1 MKRRDFLS
9 QSGKAM
15 TVAALAGSAHGVNM
29 SALASSPVMSAMQKL
44 VQDTDRVMVLIQLT
58 GGNDGLNTVIP
69 VDDALYYNA
78 RKNIAIPKAKAL
90 KLRDGL
96 SLHPV
101 MTGFRDL
108 FNDGRLS
115 IVQNVTYPN
124 PDRSHFRGTDIWLT
138 ATDADVFKS
147 TGWLG
152 RYLQT
157 LAPQFPQVMPTEPL
171 AIQIGEALSLGFKA
185 DKGSLGITFRD
196 PDAFYS
202 LVDQNTNSAYD
213 AAPATIGGAELDYVR
228 SVEKA
233 SQVYSK
239 TVKAAADRV
248 KTNKVVYPQS
258 NGLARS
264 LQIVSR
270 LIAGGLSTK
279 LYLVSISGSSYDT
292 HFNQGGENG
301 VHAQLLSDLSE
312 AVTLFLNDCK
322 QLGTA
327 HRVAGLTFSEFG
339 RRVAENGSQGTD
351 HGTAAPLFVFGE
363 NIIGGKI
370 HGRNPDLV
378 NLDSRGDLL
387 MEYDY
392 RQVYAASLLQWFGT
406 NNDVLTQTLFR
417 EFSPLPLFQEA
428 TTNVESDVDTPAQ
441 TMECYPRPCSD
452 RAFVKYI
459 VPFQS
464 DVTLTLLDL
473 RGNTVGAVS
482 EGTLQAGTHTSI
494 LQTSHLSSGTYFVR
508 LRCGRYEHTSALH
521 VQR

>member
-1 MKRRDFLS
+1 MKRREFLS
-9 QSGKAM
+9 QSGKTMA
-15 TVAALAGSAHGVNM
+15 VAALASGMRGVNM
-29 SALASSPVMSAMQKL
+29 SALASSPVMPAMQQL
-44 VQDTDRVMVLIQLT
+44 VQDSDRVLVLIQLT

-69 VDDALYYNA
+69 VDDPLYYNA

-96 SLHPV
+96 ALHPT

-157 LAPQFPQVMPTEPL
+157 LAPNFPAVMPTEPL
-171 AIQIGEALSLGFKA
+171 AIQIGETLSLGFKA

-202 LVDQNTNSAYD
+202 LVDQNVNSTYD
-213 AAPATIGGAELDYVR
+213 AAPATIAGAELDYVR

-239 TVKAAADRV
+239 TVKAAADKV
-248 KTNKVVYPQS
+248 KTNKVTYPQ
-258 NGLARS
+258 NNPLARS

-279 LYLVSISGSSYDT
+279 MYLVSITGSSFDT

-301 VHAQLLSDLSE
+301 VHAQLLSNLSE
-312 AVTLFLNDCK
+312 AVTLFLNDCE

-327 HRVAGLTFSEFG
+327 DRVAGLTFSEFG

-351 HGTAAPLFVFGE
+351 HGTAAPLFVFGK
-363 NIIGGKI
+363 NIVGGRI
-370 HGRNPDLV
+370 HGKNPDLV

-392 RQVYAASLLQWFGT
+392 RQVYAASLMQWFGT
-406 NNDVLTQTLFR
+406 GNDVMTQTLFR
-417 EFSPLPLFQEA
+417 DFSTLPLFQQRA
-428 TTNVESDVDTPAQ
+428 TDVETENAMLMQAMECFPQPCDEQAHVRYLVPADSDVSLQ
-441 TMECYPRPCSD
+441 
-452 RAFVKYI
+452 
-459 VPFQS
+459 
-464 DVTLTLLDL
+464 LLDI
-473 RGNTVGAVS
+473 RGSSLGGIS
-482 EGTLQAGTHTSI
+482 EGTLSAGMHSSV
-494 LQTSHLSSGTYFVR
+494 LRTSHLANGTYFVR
-508 LRCGRYEHTSALH
+508 LRCGRYEHMKALH